1 MTARHRSLATPL
13 ALAMAALV
21 VYASLYPFAGWR
33 WPAGST
39 LWALLALP
47 WPPWQTPLDEALNF
61 AGYLPLG
68 LLLAVA
74 GMHSGWRMPRAL
86 LLALL
91 LPALLS
97 YANELVQHFLPGRHP
112 SLKDWVM
119 NTLGAAAGALLAA
132 ALQASGLLQR
142 WQSLRQRWFLRG
154 SSGAL
159 ALLALWP
166 LALLFPTPVPWGL
179 GQIGGRLRELAL
191 AALEDVPWAEGA
203 ATLLAAPAQPLPPLS
218 PLSERLA
225 SMLGLLAPVL
235 LAYAVVRP
243 GPRRLVLALGALLL
257 GFFAMALST
266 LLNFGPV
273 HMVAWLTPAA
283 KVGALATAVAALPAA
298 LLPRRLV
305 MALALIVLTA
315 LLALVQQAPTDPYY
329 ALTLQSWE
337 LGRWVHFHGLAQ
349 WLAWLWPFLA
359 VGWLLARLSTR
370 SDVS

>member
-13 ALAMAALV
+13 ALAMLALV
-21 VYASLYPFAGWR
+21 VYASLYPFTGWR
-33 WPAGST
+33 WPAGNT
-39 LWALLALP
+39 PWALLALP
-47 WPPWQTPLDEALNF
+47 WPPWLTPLDEALNF

-74 GMHSGWRMPRAL
+74 ALHSGWRMHRSL

-97 YANELVQHFLPGRHP
+97 YANEVVQHFLPGRHP
-112 SLKDWVM
+112 SLKDWAM

-132 ALQASGLLQR
+132 ALHAGGVLRRL
-142 WQSLRQRWFLRG
+142 QSLRQRWFLRG
-154 SSGAL
+154 GSGAL

-191 AALEDVPWAEGA
+191 AAFEDVPWADGVTA
-203 ATLLAAPAQPLPPLS
+203 LLAAPAQALPPLS
-218 PLSERLA
+218 PLAERLA

-235 LAYAVVRP
+235 LAYSVVRP
-243 GPRRLVLALGALLL
+243 GPRRLVLALGALAI
-257 GFFAMALST
+257 GFSAMALST
-266 LLNFGPV
+266 LLNFGPI
-273 HMVAWLTPAA
+273 HMLAWLTPAA
-283 KVGALATAVAALPAA
+283 KVGAIAAAVVAVPTA

-305 MALALIVLTA
+305 MALALIVLA
-315 LLALVQQAPTDPYY
+315 VLVALVQQAPTDPYY
-329 ALTLQSWE
+329 ALTLQAWE

-349 WLAWLWPFLA
+349 WLAWLWPFFA
-359 VGWLLARLSTR
+359 VGWLLARLSAR
-370 SDVS
+370 DGLS